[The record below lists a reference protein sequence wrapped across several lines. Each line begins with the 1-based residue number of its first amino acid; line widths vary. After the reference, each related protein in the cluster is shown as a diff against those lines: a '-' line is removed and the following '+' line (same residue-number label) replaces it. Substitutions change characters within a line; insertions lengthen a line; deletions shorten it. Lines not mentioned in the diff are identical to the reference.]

1 MGKAEKKRR
10 MKELVAAILLVVVFA
25 SFSTLQA
32 QARVGSK
39 ASDIATEFSF
49 KGIQYDRTN
58 DGTRYLWYA
67 DKSVTVAYYLDD
79 NSICTSTVI
88 IPVNQGVLNYYC
100 EKFNREAVIIS
111 DLSWKLYTKGG
122 VLYIKLI
129 YADDG
134 SYYFRLY

>member
-1 MGKAEKKRR
+1 MGKAVK
-10 MKELVAAILLVVVFA
+10 AWNTTAIIACLMVFA
-25 SFSTLQA
+25 AFSSLQA

-39 ASDIATEFSF
+39 ASDIATEFSH
-49 KGIQYDRTN
+49 KGIQYDRTT